1 MLRYCTLVSGATYW
15 KDWSYHIALFIQLLS
30 LSSIKL
36 LQLLTFRHIG
46 RCRLDYSRGVVPDGL
61 LYLDKEKIQNLIA
74 QQRKILAEVGHL
86 DLNSVAKLIK
96 DFKNPKLPEENL
108 KKYSRP
114 TLCHPERTE
123 TVPWGSWGSTHNVSD
138 TSCAIIL

>member
-86 DLNSVAKLIK
+86 DLNFVAKLIK
-96 DFKNPKLPEENL
+96 RFQKSKTFRGKFE
-108 KKYSRP
+108 KIFP
-114 TLCHPERTE
+114 TYV
-123 TVPWGSWGSTHNVSD
+123 VPSGTDRNCSMGF
-138 TSCAIIL
+138 LG